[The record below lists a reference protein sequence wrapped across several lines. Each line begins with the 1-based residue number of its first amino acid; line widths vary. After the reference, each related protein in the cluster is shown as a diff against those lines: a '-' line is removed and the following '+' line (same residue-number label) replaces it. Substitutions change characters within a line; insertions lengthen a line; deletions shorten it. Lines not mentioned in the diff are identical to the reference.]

1 MKISTKIYKDTRNQY
16 KSMKRNGIRYAVGLE
31 PVRLASETLG
41 AFIDQVQGMCAREG
55 LPILP

>member
-1 MKISTKIYKDTRNQY
+1 ME
-16 KSMKRNGIRYAVGLE
+16 IRYAVGLE

-41 AFIDQVQGMCAREG
+41 TFIDQVQGMCAREG